1 MGMAENIIS
10 DESGLSIQEE
20 QYLTFNLDGQ
30 NYGLPILMVQ
40 EIKGW
45 TSVTELPN
53 SPNYIRGV
61 LNLRG
66 AIVPVTDLRLRFD
79 LPEKEYDE
87 LTVIILVKIGNRL
100 SGIVV
105 DSVSDV
111 ISVKSEDIKENP
123 EYEGNINRA
132 FISGLAHVRDQLFII
147 LDVAKTIDNEVS
159 ETSAE

>member
-159 ETSAE
+159 ETSVE

>member
-111 ISVKSEDIKENP
+111 ISVKNEDIKENP

-132 FISGLAHVRDQLFII
+132 FISGLAHVKDQLFII

>member
-1 MGMAENIIS
+1 MGMVENIIS

-111 ISVKSEDIKENP
+111 ISVKNEDIKENP

-132 FISGLAHVRDQLFII
+132 FISGLAHVKDQLFII

>member
-1 MGMAENIIS
+1 MAENIIS